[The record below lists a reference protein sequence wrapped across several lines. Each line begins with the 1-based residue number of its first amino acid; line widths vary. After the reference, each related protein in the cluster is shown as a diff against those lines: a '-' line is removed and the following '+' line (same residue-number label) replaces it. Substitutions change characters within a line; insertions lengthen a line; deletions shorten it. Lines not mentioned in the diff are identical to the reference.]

1 MQGKEASEQEANV
14 KSSAGVDVCKDWLD
28 AHVWPCDKRLRVPNT
43 PEGIRK
49 LKRWLQRFDLNIVI
63 IEATGKW
70 HRLLWRSLFQSN
82 IPVAVIDPYKAR
94 MFAKALGILAKTDQI
109 DASVLSRY
117 GFMVRPAV
125 RSPQPQA
132 IEQLAELVTGR
143 DTAVAEQTRLQNQL
157 SAATV
162 DFFRKQLRQR
172 LARLDKNIDELER
185 EIVARIAADPELA
198 RRYEI
203 VISIPGIGPTVAATL
218 IVRLAELGGLPDK
231 EITMLAGLAP
241 IADSSGKHEG
251 KRVIWG
257 GRAAVRRMLYLAAL
271 SAKQWNPTLKP
282 FYDRLIENGKET
294 KVALIA
300 VARKLV
306 ILANTLIAEDRTWQ
320 KIPPQNA

>member
-28 AHVWPCDKRLRVPNT
+28 AHVWPCDKRLRVANT

-49 LKRWLQRFDLNIVI
+49 LKRWLQRFDLSVVI

-125 RSPQPQA
+125 RAPQPQT

-172 LARLDKNIDELER
+172 LAHLDKSIDQLER
-185 EIVARIAADPELA
+185 EIGARIAAEPELA

-203 VISIPGIGPTVAATL
+203 VISIPGIGPIVAATL
-218 IVRLAELGGLPDK
+218 VVRLAELGGLPDK

-282 FYDRLIENGKET
+282 FFDRLIENGKET

>member
-14 KSSAGVDVCKDWLD
+14 KSSAGVDVSKDWLD
-28 AHVWPCDKRLRVPNT
+28 ADVWPCDKRLRVANT

-49 LKRWLQRFDLNIVI
+49 LKRWLQRFDLIVVI

-70 HRLLWRSLFQSN
+70 HRLLWRSLVQSN

-117 GFMVRPAV
+117 GYMVRPAV
-125 RSPQPQA
+125 RPPQPQV
-132 IEQLAELVTGR
+132 IEQLAELVGGR
-143 DTAVAEQTRLQNQL
+143 DAAVAEQTRLHNQL

-162 DFFRKQLRQR
+162 EFFRKQLRQR
-172 LARLDKNIDELER
+172 LARLDKDIAELEE
-185 EIVARIAADPELA
+185 EILARITADTELS

-203 VISIPGIGPTVAATL
+203 VISIPGIGPAVAATL
-218 IVRLAELGGLPDK
+218 VVRLSELGSVPDK
-231 EITMLAGLAP
+231 QITMLAGLAP
-241 IADSSGKHEG
+241 IADKSGKHDG

-257 GRAAVRRMLYLAAL
+257 GRAAVRRMLYLAAI

-282 FYDRLIENGKET
+282 FYDRLKENGKET
-294 KVALIA
+294 KVALVA

>member
-14 KSSAGVDVCKDWLD
+14 KSSAGVDVSKDWLD
-28 AHVWPCDKRLRVPNT
+28 AHVSPCDKRLRVANT
-43 PEGIRK
+43 PAGIRK
-49 LKRWLQRFDLNIVI
+49 LKRWLQRFALSIVI

-94 MFAKALGILAKTDQI
+94 MFAKALGVLAKTDQI

-125 RSPQPQA
+125 RSPQPQVV
-132 IEQLAELVTGR
+132 EELAELITGR
-143 DTAVAEQTRLQNQL
+143 DTAVVEQTRLQNQL

-162 DFFRKQLRQR
+162 EFFRKQLRQR
-172 LARLDKNIDELER
+172 LARLEKNIAELER

-203 VISIPGIGPTVAATL
+203 VISIPGIGPVVAATL
-218 IVRLAELGGLPDK
+218 VVRLGELGGLPDK

-241 IADSSGKHEG
+241 IAEQSGKHDG

-257 GRAAVRRMLYLAAL
+257 GRAAVRRMLYLAAV
-271 SAKQWNPTLKP
+271 SAKQWNPSLKP
-282 FYDRLIENGKET
+282 FYDRLIQNGKET

-306 ILANTLIAEDRTWQ
+306 ILANTLIAEDRIWQ